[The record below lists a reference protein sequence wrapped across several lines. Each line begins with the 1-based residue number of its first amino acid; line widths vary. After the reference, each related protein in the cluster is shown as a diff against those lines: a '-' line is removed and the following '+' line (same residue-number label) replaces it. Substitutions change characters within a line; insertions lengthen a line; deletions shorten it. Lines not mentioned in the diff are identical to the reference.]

1 MPTSIVAML
10 LPPVVLAS
18 TSPRRRELL
27 REVVERFEVVD
38 GKATELEGGL
48 LSPRA
53 LCEANARIK
62 AWAVARDRPESLV
75 IGADT
80 LVFLNDEPLGKPPD
94 LGAARAMLRRLS
106 GRVHAVI
113 TGVCLVHR
121 QAGRMTCFAE
131 ATHVRFKAYGE
142 DVVEAYVREVPV
154 LDKAGSYAL
163 QTYGEWLVET
173 VEGSRSN
180 VVGLP
185 VERLREVL
193 AGWGGEQA

>member
-1 MPTSIVAML
+1 MPNHGM

-18 TSPRRRELL
+18 TSPRRRELM

-38 GKATELEGGL
+38 GRATELEGAL
-48 LSPRA
+48 LGPRA

-80 LVFLNDEPLGKPPD
+80 LVFLDDEPLGKPRD

-106 GRVHAVI
+106 GRVHVVI

-121 QAGRMTCFAE
+121 QAGRMTCLAE
-131 ATHVRFKAYGE
+131 ATHVRFKGYGE

-163 QTYGEWLVET
+163 QTHGDWLVET

-193 AGWGGEQA
+193 AGWGEERA